1 MHIGLEAEGRF
12 KGVPTLMMTPEEFQ
26 QGLHKNVTEPFFNIY
41 ITDTDN
47 VLDLAAVNASRDPYK
62 DPMLSIERTKIDAL
76 YENLDIIYQVPDV
89 PVWFL
94 KPTDQVRMND
104 HRDVWMIPV
113 DCMIRTT
120 PDDYKGD
127 FDV

>member
-12 KGVPTLMMTPEEFQ
+12 KGLPTLMMTPEEFIAGQ
-26 QGLHKNVTEPFFNIY
+26 QYLVEQPFFNIY

-47 VLDLAAVNASRDPYK
+47 VLDLDIINDNRDPYT
-62 DPMLSIERTKIDAL
+62 DPILSIERTKIDKL
-76 YENLDIIYQVPDV
+76 YENLDIIYQVPEI

-94 KPTDQVRMND
+94 KSTDQIRMND
-104 HRDVWMIPV
+104 GRDVWMIPV